1 MMTTENFEIPNP
13 EVPETFEQLA
23 ASRRAWL
30 FDVLKPWCNKAT
42 LIELKM
48 AAIEWVNLAGNV
60 DPVKTLWLWSWER
73 FPELVHESLGIDEG
87 YPVEVTLASGECVT
101 GYPDGKRSLDG
112 ELYLVRLGPTGAAQ
126 AIGPWTIDEIVAV
139 RRVTEMQ

>member
-1 MMTTENFEIPNP
+1 MTYEAPQPPSPKEPSAFDDLI
-13 EVPETFEQLA
+13 

-30 FDVLKPWCNKAT
+30 FGALRPWCQHAP
-42 LIELKM
+42 LVQLRM
-48 AAIEWVNLAGNV
+48 AQLEWVNLAGNADV
-60 DPVKTLWLWSWER
+60 TKTLWLWAWER

-112 ELYLVRLGPTGAAQ
+112 ELYLVRLGRTGAAQ
-126 AIGPWTIDEIVAV
+126 TIGPWTIDEIVAV